1 MLNKCQK
8 SVNIFFLNVVRGTP
22 RTILDPPR
30 HFLDK
35 NKYRKYFRQKLLLTT
50 SNDPLDASQ
59 MLPNNSN
66 ICQTNVKIS
75 VKNLGWSRVL
85 DHQAT
90 EGDWIAPTPFARP
103 AGARRGFFPSKKQGP
118 QNNNACLLRK
128 LCFVVEILL
137 LLWPILTQICNNNN

>member
-1 MLNKCQK
+1 MIKNVKIQGNL
-8 SVNIFFLNVVRGTP
+8 IFFNVVRGTP

-35 NKYRKYFRQKLLLTT
+35 NKSRKYFRRKLLLTT

-59 MLPNNSN
+59 MLPNNSK
-66 ICQTNVKIS
+66 ICQKHVKIS
-75 VKNLGWSRVL
+75 VKILGRSRVL

-118 QNNNACLLRK
+118 PKNNACLFRK
-128 LCFVVEILL
+128 LCFFEICL
-137 LLWPILTQICNNNN
+137 LLWLILTQMCNNNN